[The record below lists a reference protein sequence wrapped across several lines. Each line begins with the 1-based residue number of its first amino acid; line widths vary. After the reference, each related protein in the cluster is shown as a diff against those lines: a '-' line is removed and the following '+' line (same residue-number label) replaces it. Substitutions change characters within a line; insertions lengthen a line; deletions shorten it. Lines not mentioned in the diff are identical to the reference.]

1 MTLSRDKSSELSL
14 LMELRLAFGPGT
26 RLWANRSLEEL
37 CYDWLRFK
45 ERKANACF
53 REFALGLY
61 LHERGQAPQ
70 LSGSQAVLRR
80 VVTVL
85 RAYGIKRCHR
95 IMTSIFASPQ
105 PRTGSRSQKER
116 DQQTLVRGRLPVA
129 AVVFPDATSL
139 PLSAPLR
146 DSEVAR

>member
-1 MTLSRDKSSELSL
+1 MPLSHDKSYELSL

-61 LHERGQAPQ
+61 LQSAGRHAP
-70 LSGSQAVLRR
+70 
-80 VVTVL
+80 
-85 RAYGIKRCHR
+85 
-95 IMTSIFASPQ
+95 F
-105 PRTGSRSQKER
+105 E
-116 DQQTLVRGRLPVA
+116 
-129 AVVFPDATSL
+129 F
-139 PLSAPLR
+139 
-146 DSEVAR
+146 